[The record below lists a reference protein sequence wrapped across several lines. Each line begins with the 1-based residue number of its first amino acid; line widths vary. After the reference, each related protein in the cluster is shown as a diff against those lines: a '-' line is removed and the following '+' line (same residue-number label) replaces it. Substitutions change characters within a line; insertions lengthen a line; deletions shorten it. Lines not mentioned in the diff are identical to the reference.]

1 MKFLQA
7 IKKALAILLAVFL
20 LITSTGIELN
30 AHYCKTKL
38 VSINIWNEAKS
49 CSQSTETIGNQSSSN
64 TETNISKQN
73 CCGSK
78 TVFNKANIESET
90 LTVSLQ
96 SPSEYFTI
104 NTSNSITY
112 SGTFT
117 VVSKKEKYHYLP
129 PKNSRSVLF
138 QNFRI

>member
-1 MKFLQA
+1 M
-7 IKKALAILLAVFL
+7 LAAFL

-30 AHYCKTKL
+30 AHYCKAKL
-38 VSINIWNEAKS
+38 VSINVWSKAKS
-49 CSQSTETIGNQSSSN
+49 CSQSPEKD
-64 TETNISKQN
+64 NIQGHSVSKQN

-96 SPSEYFTI
+96 SPLEYFTI

-112 SGTFT
+112 NGNFT
-117 VVSKKEKYHYLP
+117 VVSKKGKHHYLP